1 MRNLDSVAPTVTG
14 HAASQPNAN
23 GWYNDDVTVQW
34 TVTDADPSSG
44 IVAQPSDP
52 VINGEG
58 GDLSAESGPVCDV
71 AGNCS
76 TGFVSGNKIDRTKP
90 SVDVAGVEDGK
101 TYTLGGGTDG
111 FLREATDHLS
121 GVDGEC
127 DGTVTGGT
135 ANGVGDFVY
144 AAKAT
149 DKAGNVRLV
158 SVAYRV
164 VYRFDGFQQP
174 INDPVLVP
182 GAARSVFKSGST
194 VPVKF
199 QVKRAD
205 GTLVEP
211 GDCAGMVDAGEG
223 GSPTG
228 ASVNEAVWSEPATS
242 GTQFEKTGDQW
253 HYNWKT
259 KGVAAGYTYR
269 IGVRLDDGTKHYVV
283 VGEGVGPTFVP
294 RPNHEQGVQG
304 RLI

>member
-1 MRNLDSVAPTVTG
+1 MP
-14 HAASQPNAN
+14 AASCSAI
-23 GWYNDDVTVQW
+23 
-34 TVTDADPSSG
+34 DA
-44 IVAQPSDP
+44 
-52 VINGEG
+52 
-58 GDLSAESGPVCDV
+58 
-71 AGNCS
+71 
-76 TGFVSGNKIDRTKP
+76 
-90 SVDVAGVEDGK
+90 
-101 TYTLGGGTDG
+101 
-111 FLREATDHLS
+111 LS
-121 GVDGEC
+121 GVDGAC
-127 DGTVTGGT
+127 VGTLTGGT

-149 DKAGNVRLV
+149 DTAGNVRLA

-164 VYRFDGFQQP
+164 VYRFDGFLQP

-182 GAARSVFKSGST
+182 GAARSVFKSHST

-205 GTLVEP
+205 GTVIDPAAAPEWLTPEK
-211 GDCAGMVDAGEG
+211 GTA
-223 GSPTG
+223 TG

-283 VGEGVGPTFVP
+283 VGAK
-294 RPNHEQGVQG
+294 
-304 RLI
+304 